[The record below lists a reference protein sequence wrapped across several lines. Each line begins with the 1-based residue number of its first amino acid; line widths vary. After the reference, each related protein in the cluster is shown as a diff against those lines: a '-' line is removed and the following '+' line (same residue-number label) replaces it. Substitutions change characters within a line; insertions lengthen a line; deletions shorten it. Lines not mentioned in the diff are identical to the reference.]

1 MIDPADWTPAA
12 EYSLE
17 PNAVSAV
24 TETERNVL
32 AVAGPGA
39 GKTELL
45 AQRADFL
52 LRTTVC
58 PYPRRILAISF
69 KTDAAENLRKRV
81 TERCGADLARR
92 LDSHT
97 FHAFAKR
104 LIDHYRVVLTG
115 DDALDHDY
123 EVGGSRIA
131 RRRIT
136 FEDMVPLATEILTS
150 SAVARNAVRN
160 TYSHVFLD
168 EFQDCTNVQYQF
180 VRAAFGATPAQ
191 FTAVGDSKQRI
202 MRFAGALEIGRAH
215 V

>member
-12 EYSLE
+12 EYILE

-97 FHAFAKR
+97 FPAFAQR
-104 LIDHYRVVLTG
+104 LIDHYRFVLTAA
-115 DDALDHDY
+115 DAPDHDY
-123 EVGGSRIA
+123 KVGGSRID
-131 RRRIT
+131 RTKVVWGKR
-136 FEDMVPLATEILTS
+136 
-150 SAVARNAVRN
+150 VAL
-160 TYSHVFLD
+160 S
-168 EFQDCTNVQYQF
+168 
-180 VRAAFGATPAQ
+180 
-191 FTAVGDSKQRI
+191 
-202 MRFAGALEIGRAH
+202 
-215 V
+215 

>member
-69 KTDAAENLRKRV
+69 KTDAAENLRKQV
-81 TERCGADLARR
+81 TERCGAALARR

-97 FHAFAKR
+97 FHHFPKL
-104 LIDHYRVVLTG
+104 LIHHSRVSLPG
-115 DDALDHDY
+115 
-123 EVGGSRIA
+123 
-131 RRRIT
+131 
-136 FEDMVPLATEILTS
+136 
-150 SAVARNAVRN
+150 
-160 TYSHVFLD
+160 TYP
-168 EFQDCTNVQYQF
+168 T
-180 VRAAFGATPAQ
+180 TPASRPEER
-191 FTAVGDSKQRI
+191 DRRKN
-202 MRFAGALEIGRAH
+202 
-215 V
+215 

>member
-12 EYSLE
+12 EYILE

-97 FHAFAKR
+97 FHAFRSEEHTSELQSLMRISYAVFCLKKKNKEVD
-104 LIDHYRVVLTG
+104 LQLELTVLQ
-115 DDALDHDY
+115 
-123 EVGGSRIA
+123 
-131 RRRIT
+131 
-136 FEDMVPLATEILTS
+136 ILPTYK
-150 SAVARNAVRN
+150 NAIYLPPHIHN
-160 TYSHVFLD
+160 
-168 EFQDCTNVQYQF
+168 
-180 VRAAFGATPAQ
+180 
-191 FTAVGDSKQRI
+191 
-202 MRFAGALEIGRAH
+202 
-215 V
+215 